1 MIVADRLARTF
12 RDGTVAVEEASFDVR
27 PGEVLALLGPNGAG
41 KTTTLHMI
49 LGLLRPSAGRALLG
63 GIDVQEDPAG
73 AYRLV
78 GYLSEN
84 VLLYGNLTAR
94 ENLRFFADVSG
105 ATVPASRL
113 DALLDDVGLA
123 HVADRRVHAYSKG
136 MRQRLGLAI
145 ALVKDPPALV
155 LDEPTTGLDPE
166 GTETLLALIRGLRDE
181 GRAILLSTHDLH
193 RVQEVAD
200 RVAIMGGHRVRTILA
215 NDELAGADI
224 GALYREHAGGA
235 P

>member
-1 MIVADRLARTF
+1 MEDATF
-12 RDGTVAVEEASFDVR
+12 EVE

-41 KTTTLHMI
+41 KTTTIHML

-63 GIDVQEDPAG
+63 GFDVEREPAE
-73 AYRLV
+73 AYRVV

-84 VLLYGNLTAR
+84 VLLYANLTAW

-105 ATVPASRL
+105 ATVPAYTL
-113 DALLDDVGLA
+113 ETLLQEVGLA
-123 HVADRRVHAYSKG
+123 HVRDRRVLHFSKG

-145 ALVKDPPALV
+145 ALVKDPPALIM
-155 LDEPTTGLDPE
+155 DEPTTGLDPE
-166 GTETLLALIRGLRDE
+166 GTETLLALVRKLRDE

-193 RVQEVAD
+193 RVRDVAD
-200 RVAIMGGHRVRTILA
+200 RVAIMGARRVQAILGPEEVA
-215 NDELAGADI
+215 SADI
-224 GALYREHAGGA
+224 GALYRRHAGGA